1 MNQISS
7 KSDNF
12 SLRYGDFTIFKMA
25 GSIMGSLK
33 RPCKT
38 SYRSS
43 IETTVVNCLVFE
55 KIEFLCTDFGE
66 TDRRI
71 DGQHRCVKAP
81 SLSRA
86 TA

>member
-1 MNQISS
+1 
-7 KSDNF
+7 
-12 SLRYGDFTIFKMA
+12 
-25 GSIMGSLK
+25 MGSLK

-66 TDRRI
+66 TNRQTNRRTASMRKGAFAI
-71 DGQHRCVKAP
+71 ASN
-81 SLSRA
+81 SLIIFLSNEISY
-86 TA
+86 TYIHKSDE